1 MLCCRNWPTG
11 ASTAILSVYQQ
22 IYYRQHTQCCT
33 SPASTPLPRSGGR
46 YLLSVSWA
54 ARSSLALAWL
64 SRDGA
69 RLGVEL
75 CTIATSRGAQCRQVA
90 L

>member
-1 MLCCRNWPTG
+1 M
-11 ASTAILSVYQQ
+11 YQQ
-22 IYYRQHTQCCT
+22 IYYSQHTPSAAPPQLAE
-33 SPASTPLPRSGGR
+33 SLPRSGGR

>member
-1 MLCCRNWPTG
+1 M
-11 ASTAILSVYQQ
+11 YQQ
-22 IYYRQHTQCCT
+22 IYYSQHTHSAT
-33 SPASTPLPRSGGR
+33 HYTPLPRSGGR